1 MNNIWNCA
9 VREGPRSSYT
19 VYTISRTALS
29 QALYTISRTALS
41 RAERCP
47 GQHWVKAEISP
58 GIGISLSHKMF
69 ILLDNFKTIKGYSFL
84 KENERCPDSAQAAK
98 ISDYLLTDKS
108 LQVRFVRWAMKN
120 SLLANLMVLYTN
132 CLIKHSLTPT
142 GHL

>member
-1 MNNIWNCA
+1 
-9 VREGPRSSYT
+9 
-19 VYTISRTALS
+19 
-29 QALYTISRTALS
+29 
-41 RAERCP
+41 
-47 GQHWVKAEISP
+47 
-58 GIGISLSHKMF
+58 MF
-69 ILLDNFKTIKGYSFL
+69 ILLDNFKTIKGFSFL

-108 LQVRFVRWAMKN
+108 LQVSFVRWAMKN